1 MSAMSIVVSGF
12 LIGLSLIIA
21 IGPQNAFIIKQ
32 GIKREYVGL
41 VVAVCALSDI
51 ALVFGGTAGVG
62 VLIERAP
69 VFLEILKWAGIAYL
83 SWFGYTCFRD
93 AFKRNSGTLTVK
105 EDIPTTPSD
114 ELVHGAGPASQVA
127 TITRPRTR
135 LKSATAKP
143 WFKVALTALAFTWLN
158 PGAYIDA
165 VIMLGGMAN
174 QYGPDGRWVFAF
186 GVLCASALWFPT
198 VGFGSA
204 KFSHVLARPAVWRVI
219 NFAIGCIMVMMCIKL
234 LMH

>member
-1 MSAMSIVVSGF
+1 MSILVSGF
-12 LIGLSLIIA
+12 LIGLSLIVA

-32 GIKREYVGL
+32 GIKREHVGL
-41 VVAVCALSDI
+41 VVIVCALSDI

-62 VLIERAP
+62 VIIERAP
-69 VFLEILKWAGIAYL
+69 VFLEILKWAGVAYL

-93 AFKRNSGTLTVK
+93 GLKRDTGAITVK
-105 EDIPTTPSD
+105 EDMPVTPSD
-114 ELVHGAGPASQVA
+114 ELIHGSGATSQVA
-127 TITRPRTR
+127 TITRSDAR
-135 LKSATAKP
+135 LKSTTTP

-174 QYGPDGRWVFAF
+174 QHGPDGRWIFAC
-186 GVLCASALWFPT
+186 GVLCASAVWFPT
-198 VGFGSA
+198 IGFGSA

-219 NFAIGCIMVMMCIKL
+219 NMAIGIIMVIMCLRL
-234 LMH
+234 LSH

>member
-1 MSAMSIVVSGF
+1 MSILVSGF
-12 LIGLSLIIA
+12 LIGISLIVA

-41 VVAVCALSDI
+41 VVVVCALSDI

-62 VLIERAP
+62 VIIERAP
-69 VFLEILKWAGIAYL
+69 VFLEILKWAGVAYL
-83 SWFGYTCFRD
+83 GWFGYTCFRD
-93 AFKRNSGTLTVK
+93 GFKRDTGTITVK
-105 EDIPTTPSD
+105 EDMPVTPSD
-114 ELVHGAGPASQVA
+114 ELIHGTEAARQVA
-127 TITRPRTR
+127 TIARPRSR
-135 LKSATAKP
+135 LKPTITKP

-174 QYGPDGRWVFAF
+174 QHGPDGRWIFAC

-198 VGFGSA
+198 IGFGSA
-204 KFSHVLARPAVWRVI
+204 KFSHVLARPSVWRII
-219 NFAIGCIMVMMCIKL
+219 NIAIGIVMVIMCMRLI
-234 LMH
+234 MH